1 MSAMYTHLAVL
12 SDTQYL
18 CAHLVVLSNTQS
30 STAAEA
36 LRPSRHRDVYPF
48 KYPDLGSEINLRI
61 GVEDDRTCPASE
73 RSIREG
79 WNARVWADR
88 SNRSGQRY
96 HTLVGFEFGARP
108 NVS

>member
-1 MSAMYTHLAVL
+1 MYTHLAVL

-18 CAHLVVLSNTQS
+18 CTHLIVLSNTQS
-30 STAAEA
+30 SAAAEA
-36 LRPSRHRDVYPF
+36 LRLSRHRDVYLF

-61 GVEDDRTCPASE
+61 GVEDDRTCPTPE

-79 WNARVWADR
+79 RNVWVWVDR

-96 HTLVGFEFGARP
+96 HTLAGFEFGARP